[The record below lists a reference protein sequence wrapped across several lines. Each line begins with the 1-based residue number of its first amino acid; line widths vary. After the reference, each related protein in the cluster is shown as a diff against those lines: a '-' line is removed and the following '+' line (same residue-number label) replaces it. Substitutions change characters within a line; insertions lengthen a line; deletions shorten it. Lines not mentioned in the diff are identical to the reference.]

1 MPGAKTILLVCTG
14 NSCRS
19 VMAWGLLK
27 EMLKEKGDYKI
38 ITAGTRTIKD
48 LPPSRE
54 TIQVMFEQNINVSEH
69 RSQLISNG
77 MLSGADLVL
86 VMEKRHKE
94 DILSRNPCIQN
105 KVHLLSEFGR
115 QESEDELVNPD
126 IPDPIGKPL
135 EFYREILAIIKE
147 ALVHTAR
154 KLPSAMT

>member
-1 MPGAKTILLVCTG
+1 MSGAKTILLVCTG

-27 EMLKEKGDYKI
+27 EMLKEKDDYKI
-38 ITAGTRTIKD
+38 ITAGTGTIKGM
-48 LPPSRE
+48 PPTRE
-54 TIQVMFEQNINVSEH
+54 TIQVMFEQNINVSLH
-69 RSQLISNG
+69 RSQLINNE

-94 DILSRNPCIQN
+94 ALLSRDPRVQN

-115 QESEDELVNPD
+115 QESEDKLVDPD
-126 IPDPIGKPL
+126 VPDPIGKPV

-147 ALVHTAR
+147 ALIRTVK
-154 KLPSAMT
+154 KLEEQ